1 MIAYVIQVIVERIY
15 LPSPIPKYFID
26 MLKSFPRD
34 IRAATSHFNL
44 EGKATVHAACPN
56 CHTTYEPTYD
66 GAIPVYQQR
75 CNARKHGARCGE
87 LLVQPK
93 TIRGH
98 QIFVPIMPYVA
109 FDFKDWVA
117 SLLSREGYERTMDG
131 AWDGMEPDTDGILRG
146 IFQGSVIRGLK
157 GLDGKHFSKSGGDNA
172 GRYLFSVGC
181 DFFNP
186 LRILTAGKKISIG
199 IIAVVC
205 VSLPIAV
212 RYLPENM
219 FLAGIIPGPHEP
231 SLDLVCPYLK
241 PLVDAFLQFWKGI
254 FFSRTALYDLGR
266 LVLCALIT
274 LVCDLPAARKFGGFA
289 GFGHDYFCSM
299 CWCNRTEQ
307 TYNNFDY
314 SSWKRR
320 TNDECRDHAETYRSA
335 PNIKKAQ
342 FSFDSSGIRWT
353 ELLRLPYFDP
363 TTFVVVDPMHNLFL
377 GLIKEHFQGILG
389 YQPKTKVTD
398 AKVKAAKVKAAT
410 SEDRPVLNITI
421 PEDPTNPP
429 PSEKNARASV
439 RRLISW
445 LQQPLNF
452 DEAKREESYATTL
465 TQWGGP
471 KSKVHISAFV
481 YVGRGLGCLPSTIE
495 PTGRDT
501 LFPMARGLKK
511 IDLADKVLSWVC
523 SFPYWGVV
531 SVLNFLH
538 NSVQRKLSTI
548 AIDTATP

>member
-98 QIFVPIMPYVA
+98 QIFVPILPYVA

-241 PLVDAFLQFWKGI
+241 PLVD
-254 FFSRTALYDLGR
+254 
-266 LVLCALIT
+266 
-274 LVCDLPAARKFGGFA
+274 
-289 GFGHDYFCSM
+289 
-299 CWCNRTEQ
+299 
-307 TYNNFDY
+307 
-314 SSWKRR
+314 
-320 TNDECRDHAETYRSA
+320 
-335 PNIKKAQ
+335 
-342 FSFDSSGIRWT
+342 DSSGIRWT